1 LEISE
6 RDKRTCVRHRFRK
19 ASCEACAQACPMNC
33 LDLSRGLR
41 VDTQLC
47 TNCGLCAAACPV
59 QALPGS
65 TRSLPETA
73 FLLAGANQAILGCRS
88 SSEGISTVRSACLGG
103 LTGLDLVVLATSIQ
117 ASPLRLNLAFCHQC
131 PAGASVVPSVRR
143 RIAEATVVLGENRL
157 TALIDTRDAAM
168 TPRQAMRRGF
178 LRNILAPIAE
188 AAQEF
193 SSRQHE
199 HIKAGELLS
208 GIPERQK
215 HVLEHRGK
223 LPASSPSWLL
233 SKTSGCDDCCR
244 CVGVCPTGALSRQR
258 KDGQRIFG
266 IATERCTGCHACLDF
281 CSKGGLA
288 LSRATAACEG
298 GTAVHHE
305 GSSTGDDLFCP
316 DSETASESRNQA

>member
-1 LEISE
+1 
-6 RDKRTCVRHRFRK
+6 
-19 ASCEACAQACPMNC
+19 MNC

-41 VDTQLC
+41 VDAQLC

-65 TRSLPETA
+65 TRSVPEA
-73 FLLAGANQAILGCRS
+73 ASLLAGAKQAILGCRS
-88 SSEGISTVRSACLGG
+88 SSEGISTVRVACLGG

-117 ASPLRLNLAFCHQC
+117 ANPLRLNLAFCHQC

-143 RIAEATVVLGENRL
+143 RIDEAAVVLGENRI

-193 SSRQHE
+193 STRRHE
-199 HIKAGELLS
+199 HIESGTLLS

-215 HVLEHRGK
+215 HVLDHRGR
-223 LPASSPSWLL
+223 LPESSSIWLL
-233 SKTSGCDDCCR
+233 SKTSGCDDCCH

-266 IATERCTGCHACLDF
+266 VATERCTGCHACVDF
-281 CSKGGLA
+281 CPKDGLT
-288 LSRATAACEG
+288 LSRATVACDGEETVRRD
-298 GTAVHHE
+298 GTH
-305 GSSTGDDLFCP
+305 S
-316 DSETASESRNQA
+316 